1 MAANTR
7 DTAASEHS
15 LQLAGTENARLSFA
29 GPPKR
34 LTGAIPLINET
45 DAKLKLRSVALS
57 SPTLKGA
64 GRLPLGDTPFY
75 AKLYPGQQASVAA
88 TISLDPSTPPGDH
101 QFELTVGKRTI
112 AVDAHV
118 EEVVDLRVAPS
129 EITILAGTDTA
140 YTRTL
145 IVENAGNVDLPSG
158 AESVVLVYDSVD
170 IQCLLV
176 PGINESDRSTV
187 EAMLKSILVRTGDL
201 QAGTL
206 MMRWDPIVFHPGQKL
221 AVDVTFNLPE
231 KLKALHHYY
240 AHIPL
245 YNETLLV
252 DIYTTANDRRNST
265 KQRQAKETAT

>member
-7 DTAASEHS
+7 NTAATEPS
-15 LQLAGTENARLSFA
+15 LQLAGTKNARLSFA

-34 LTGAIPLINET
+34 LTGTIPLINET
-45 DAKLKLRSVALS
+45 DTKLKLRSVALS

-64 GRLPLGDTPFY
+64 GSLPLGDTPFF
-75 AKLYPGQQASVAA
+75 ARLYPGQQASVSA

-118 EEVVDLRVAPS
+118 EEVVDLRLAPS
-129 EITILAGTDTA
+129 QITILADSETTHN
-140 YTRTL
+140 RNL
-145 IVENAGNVDLPSG
+145 IVENAGNVDLPLG

-170 IQCLLV
+170 LQCLLV
-176 PGINESDRSTV
+176 PAINESDRSTV
-187 EAMLKSILVRTGDL
+187 EAMLKSIMHRTGDL

-206 MMRWDPIVFHPGQKL
+206 IMRRDSTVLHPGQQL
-221 AVDVTFNLPE
+221 SVDVSFNLPE
-231 KLKALHHYY
+231 KLKPQHHYY

-245 YNETLLV
+245 YNATLLV
-252 DIYTTANDRRNST
+252 DIYTTANDSRNST